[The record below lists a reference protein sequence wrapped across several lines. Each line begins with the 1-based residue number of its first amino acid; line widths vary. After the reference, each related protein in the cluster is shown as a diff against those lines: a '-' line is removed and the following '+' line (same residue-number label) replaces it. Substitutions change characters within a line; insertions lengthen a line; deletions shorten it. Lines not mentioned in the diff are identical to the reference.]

1 MDISEELGGP
11 SSPSHSP
18 HAPQTEEIPPVTITP
33 FSSPPVPLQLG
44 TGTEDLHPVIKEDF
58 EYAIGIINKKL
69 DSMYQ
74 FCNYFDN
81 RNKEILSHLKKLV
94 ALDELSQRFWKV
106 INFEILRFPFQRIL
120 KFIEAL

>member
-1 MDISEELGGP
+1 
-11 SSPSHSP
+11 
-18 HAPQTEEIPPVTITP
+18 
-33 FSSPPVPLQLG
+33 VPLQLG
-44 TGTEDLHPVIKEDF
+44 TGTKDLHPVIKEDF

-81 RNKEILSHLKKLV
+81 RNKEILFHLKKLV
-94 ALDELSQRFWKV
+94 ALDELSQGFWKV